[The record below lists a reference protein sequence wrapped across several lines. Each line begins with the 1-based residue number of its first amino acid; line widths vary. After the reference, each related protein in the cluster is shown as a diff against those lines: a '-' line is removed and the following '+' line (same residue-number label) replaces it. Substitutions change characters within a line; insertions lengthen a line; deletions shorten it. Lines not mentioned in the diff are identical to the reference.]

1 VARSTV
7 PDVEQVE
14 ECELVETFGSLVR
27 LLGGDELT
35 VMEARNFARVLNA
48 ELRGRRRVAGVT
60 TMADEL
66 LERAREVAA
75 A

>member
-48 ELRGRRRVAGVT
+48 ELRGRRAAGVT